1 MERDTSIPGS
11 PRRRYAPWAM
21 TAIVTALI
29 ALLFQGSLPPL
40 NIAVAIFAVLG
51 LRQIRRHPQRYIGR
65 AFCWIAIA
73 LILILAILNAM
84 LQPSAQEGSPE
95 YVPEQPNIEAQ

>member
-1 MERDTSIPGS
+1 MERDSSSPDS

-29 ALLFQGSLPPL
+29 ALLFQGSLLPL
-40 NIAVAIFAVLG
+40 NLAAAIFAVMG
-51 LRQIRRHPQRYIGR
+51 LHQVQRQPERYIGR

-73 LILILAILNAM
+73 LVLILAILNAM
-84 LQPSAQEGSPE
+84 LQPPVQEGIPE
-95 YVPEQPNIEAQ
+95 NVTEQRSIEGR